1 MPAESAWAMYTPVT
15 SCWERAGTPLR
26 ATSMGEGRR
35 HDLDSDKLSKRPPRR
50 HVRRPLPTPDITRV
64 RLGAAC
70 RLSDLGELPAPPSAL
85 TYSSVVRISGY
96 MSSHVSSG
104 LR

>member
-1 MPAESAWAMYTPVT
+1 VT

-35 HDLDSDKLSKRPPRR
+35 HDLDSGKLSKRLPRR
-50 HVRRPLPTPDITRV
+50 NVRRPLPSPDV
-64 RLGAAC
+64 RRDAFEQAG
-70 RLSDLGELPAPPSAL
+70 RLDDLGELPAPPSAL
-85 TYSSVVRISGY
+85 SYSSVVRISGY